1 MYSKSLFTNSSNLT
15 RSVVNPLGLQ
25 SSGQIVFSH
34 ETLIALKAVQEFY
47 TYNMSTRTYENIPTD
62 YNKFLYLYNIIHTT
76 YSNITN
82 SSLRLLFKIT
92 EEGLVGAINSF
103 DLNYLTNDLKVRNIE
118 LQKTIDDLIAG
129 KNMTPALKTN
139 IGTMSIHKTFT
150 LAPLFS
156 YYIMLYGMP
165 QPGVGFDQVKLSNLL
180 TVMERQC
187 IDPYST

>member
-1 MYSKSLFTNSSNLT
+1 MYSKSLFTNSTNLS

-25 SSGQIVFSH
+25 SSGQIVFSN

-47 TYNMSTRTYENIPTD
+47 TYNMSTRKYENIPTD
-62 YNKFLYLYNIIHTT
+62 YNKFLHLYNIIHTT
-76 YSNITN
+76 YRNITN

-165 QPGVGFDQVKLSNLL
+165 QAGVGFDQVKLSNLL